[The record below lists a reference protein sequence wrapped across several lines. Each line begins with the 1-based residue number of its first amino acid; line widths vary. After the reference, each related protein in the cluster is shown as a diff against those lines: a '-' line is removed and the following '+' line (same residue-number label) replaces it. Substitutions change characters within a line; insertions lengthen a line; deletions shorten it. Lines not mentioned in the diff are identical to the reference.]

1 MNPTDLVLATLPAI
15 ARHAVILLNDPH
27 ACICLAQAAAYLL
40 AAFLLLRGY
49 HRFAW
54 ACYVAVALS
63 YLAEAML
70 AGGLPS

>member
-1 MNPTDLVLATLPAI
+1 MTTIDLVLATLSVI
-15 ARHAVILLNDPH
+15 ARNAVTLLNNPH

-40 AAFLLLRGY
+40 AAFLLWRGY